1 MRYVN
6 LSTIL
11 AYTKITSTLA
21 KKFPTWDSFIENKI
35 LLKHEVSTSS
45 DTTANKWEL
54 IK

>member
-6 LSTIL
+6 LSSIL

-35 LLKHEVSTSS
+35 LLKHVKN
-45 DTTANKWEL
+45 DYKP
-54 IK
+54 IKNY

>member
-45 DTTANKWEL
+45 KTTAYK
-54 IK
+54 